1 MRVQMVPVLVSE
13 AVIFTREAGVHG
25 RDWGGARLGRLGW
38 ALDAGFGG
46 YGVVSDSDRVG
57 EISCA
62 EGFGVG
68 SVDLWRW

>member
-1 MRVQMVPVLVSE
+1 MKRACM
-13 AVIFTREAGVHG
+13 G
-25 RDWGGARLGRLGW
+25 GGARLGRLGW
-38 ALDAGFGG
+38 ALDAGSGG

-68 SVDLWRW
+68 SVDLWVGGIGLAFFLFFCFFFILL